1 MTKHYATKL
10 GYCFLLSET
19 GDIKVSG
26 KLLSFPSVQLA

>member
-1 MTKHYATKL
+1 MTKHYVTNL
-10 GYCFLLSET
+10 GYCFLQSET